1 MYFNTL
7 PNPQKKYFKIFAE
20 KFAVKEKMPTF
31 AIPNDKN
38 SV

>member
-1 MYFNTL
+1 MHFFIKIL
-7 PNPQKKYFKIFAE
+7 KIFAE
-20 KFAVKEKMPTF
+20 KFGVIEKMPTF